1 MLPMTAMR
9 HRLTKSFHRED
20 PSPPEHLGTSSP
32 EDRLDWMTALLDG
45 NRMRVHLGGRDRT
58 GMILHLSRL
67 VFEHGLS
74 IQESSVTRLQD
85 QSGSIFLITG
95 PPEQLRKLSERLEG
109 ESDRVLE
116 GEVISPYKVF
126 DLTINVPD
134 RNGLILDV
142 CTILKEYKVNIKS
155 QTSFVYP
162 DLDDLWWA
170 HIHTRVEVTRERISD
185 MQRMERELDEMCRK
199 AYEDQSS
206 GTPDHLDLSGWLVAL
221 RERQGG
227 GTDSP

>member
-1 MLPMTAMR
+1 
-9 HRLTKSFHRED
+9 
-20 PSPPEHLGTSSP
+20 
-32 EDRLDWMTALLDG
+32 
-45 NRMRVHLGGRDRT
+45 
-58 GMILHLSRL
+58 MILYLSRL
-67 VFEHGLS
+67 VFELGLS

-95 PPEQLRKLSERLEG
+95 PLEQLRKLSDRLEG
-109 ESDRVLE
+109 ESHFVLE

-126 DLTINVPD
+126 DLTLNVPD
-134 RNGLILDV
+134 RNGLILDL
-142 CTILKEYKVNIKS
+142 CTTLKEYKVNIKS

-170 HIHTRVEVTRERISD
+170 HIRTRVEVTRERLSD
-185 MQRMERELDEMCRK
+185 MERMERELDEMCRK
-199 AYEDQSS
+199 AYEDQFPETASY
-206 GTPDHLDLSGWLVAL
+206 LDLSGWLVTL